1 MSSQILN
8 DINLKQYS
16 WFNLG
21 GNAKNFFK
29 PKNYSDII
37 NFLNRNKKLNQNIHI
52 LGAGSN
58 TLFRDGGFDGTIIKL
73 GSEFSNIKI
82 LSDGNLEVGAACLDK
97 KVANFALENSIKDFE
112 FLSCIPGSIGGTI
125 AMNSGCYEHEIAN
138 SIISVDFLTLGGE
151 LKTFKRD
158 QINFYYRG
166 SDFGET
172 VLILSVKLKAN
183 KGNKDEIQ
191 KKQNK
196 FVEQKKISQ
205 PSKIKTCGSTFK
217 NPTNKKAWELI
228 KQSGCENLSIGGARL
243 SEKHCNFFM
252 NNGDASS
259 KDIEMLIEK
268 VREKVLLKTGIKLD
282 LEIKI
287 IGKK

>member
-1 MSSQILN
+1 MSGGDKESY
-8 DINLKQYS
+8 LKVQGKDH
-16 WFNLG
+16 FDLVC
-21 GNAKNFFK
+21 KN
-29 PKNYSDII
+29 KNIPSFMII
-37 NFLNRNKKLNQNIHI
+37 NGLMAHNYMDEAKYATYIN
-52 LGAGSN
+52 SYSES
-58 TLFRDGGFDGTIIKL
+58 IKQ
-73 GSEFSNIKI
+73 GYIVS
-82 LSDGNLEVGAACLDK
+82 DK
-97 KVANFALENSIKDFE
+97 KKVIRVREKGNDF
-112 FLSCIPGSIGGTI
+112 FITI
-125 AMNSGCYEHEIAN
+125 
-138 SIISVDFLTLGGE
+138 
-151 LKTFKRD
+151 
-158 QINFYYRG
+158 
-166 SDFGET
+166 
-172 VLILSVKLKAN
+172 
-183 KGNKDEIQ
+183 KGNKIEIQ

-217 NPTNKKAWELI
+217 NPNNKKAWELI

-268 VREKVLLKTGIKLD
+268 VREKVLHKTGIKLD